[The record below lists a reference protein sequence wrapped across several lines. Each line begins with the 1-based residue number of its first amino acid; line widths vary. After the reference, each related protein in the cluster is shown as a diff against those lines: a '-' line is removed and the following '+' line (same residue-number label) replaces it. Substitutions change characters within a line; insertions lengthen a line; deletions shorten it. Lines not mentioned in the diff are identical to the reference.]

1 MPYAERTTVST
12 SKSRD
17 EIERIL
23 TRFGASGQ
31 AFARDD
37 DKRVVMVAFHRDR
50 RNYRFTL
57 PLPDAA
63 LEKFW
68 YANPEQPAYKR
79 RKRSQGVHDEAVEQE
94 TRRLFRSLANF
105 IKATLDA
112 VESGIITADEA
123 LLPYLILPS
132 GSTVYETSVMQL
144 ADMGDV
150 NFRKA
155 LGAGE

>member
-1 MPYAERTTVST
+1 MPYAENTTVPVNR
-12 SKSRD
+12 SRD
-17 EIERIL
+17 EIERTL
-23 TRFGASGQ
+23 GRFGADGQ
-31 AFARDD
+31 AFMRDD
-37 DKRVVMVAFHRDR
+37 VKRIVAIAFHRQN

-57 PLPDAA
+57 PLPDPK
-63 LEKFW
+63 KFW
-68 YANPEQPAYKR
+68 YGKP
-79 RKRSQGVHDEAVEQE
+79 RSKYASPPLRTETQLAAALEQE

-105 IKATLDA
+105 IKATLAA
-112 VESGIITADEA
+112 VEDGIITADEA

-155 LGAGE
+155 LSAGE